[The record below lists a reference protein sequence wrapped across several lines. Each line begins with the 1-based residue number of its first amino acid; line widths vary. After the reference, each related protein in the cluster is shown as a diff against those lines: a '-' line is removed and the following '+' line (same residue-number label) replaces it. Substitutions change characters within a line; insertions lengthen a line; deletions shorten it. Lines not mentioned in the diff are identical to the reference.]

1 MYQKFIKL
9 VYALN
14 NIAGDL
20 VNKRVPVN
28 MKCTGSLVALLIP
41 LVFSATAQPNWGM
54 PRVANT
60 GLPRGEA
67 TQRLNNTAR
76 KPVSL
81 TPPMGWNSWN
91 NFGLQIT
98 EAEFKQQA
106 DYVAEKLKPFGYQYV
121 VIDASWYSP
130 SVSASKESPYQHGS
144 YAKHDANIDEYGR
157 FLPAENKFP
166 NAKGS
171 LKYLADY
178 AHAKGLKFGIHIQR
192 GIPWQAVEKD
202 MPITGSAARAKDIAN
217 PADVCLWFNATYGI
231 DMTQAGAQEYYN
243 SIFRLYA
250 SWGVDFVKVDDLSMP
265 YHADEITAIRKAIEA
280 SGREMLF
287 STSPGST
294 PVSARYHVL
303 NNADMFRVS
312 SDFWDTWPQLQKQFD
327 FAKQWAVF
335 SVNSPG
341 HWPDLDMLPVGKI
354 GTRSGDAGGER
365 FTRFTKDEQ
374 YSLMTLWCISRSPL
388 IVSNDLLAN
397 DAFTLQLITNRKVLE
412 VNQHGSAQKQLFAEK
427 GIVAWQSVHDK
438 DGSLYLALFN
448 QNDKMEKVNFALAK
462 FRLQGSYRVEDLWL
476 QKMLPAVTE
485 TIAAEIPAHGVV
497 LYRLI
502 KNER

>member
-1 MYQKFIKL
+1 MNKNPFLKAIDFKYIITACGAIIF
-9 VYALN
+9 AFSLN
-14 NIAGDL
+14 
-20 VNKRVPVN
+20 
-28 MKCTGSLVALLIP
+28 
-41 LVFSATAQPNWGM
+41 AQPNWGM

-60 GLPRGEA
+60 NIPRGE
-67 TQRLNNTAR
+67 TSQRLNNTPR

-91 NFGLQIT
+91 NFGLEIT
-98 EAEFKQQA
+98 EAEFKQQT
-106 DYVAEKLKPFGYQYV
+106 DYVAANLKEFGYQYV

-130 SVSASKESPYQHGS
+130 SVSASKQSPYQHGT
-144 YAKHDANIDEYGR
+144 YARHDANVDEYGR
-157 FLPAENKFP
+157 FLPAANKFP

-178 AHAKGLKFGIHIQR
+178 AHAKGLKFGIHVQR

-202 MPITGSAARAKDIAN
+202 MQILGSSAKAKDIAN
-217 PADVCLWFNATYGI
+217 PADVCLWFNATYGV
-231 DMTQAGAQEYYN
+231 DMTQVGAQEYYN
-243 SIFRLYA
+243 SIFKLYA

-265 YHADEITAIRKAIEA
+265 YHADEITAIRKAMEA
-280 SGREMLF
+280 SGREILF

-294 PVSARYHVL
+294 PLSARYHVM

-335 SVNSPG
+335 SVKGPG

-374 YSLMTLWCISRSPL
+374 YTLMSLWCISRSPI
-388 IVSNDLLAN
+388 IVSNNLLEN

-412 VNQHGSAQKQLFAEK
+412 VNQFGSMQKQVFNEK
-427 GIVAWQSVHDK
+427 GIVAWQSVHQK

-448 QNDKMEKVNFALAK
+448 HTDQVQKLSYPLAK
-462 FRLQGSYRVEDLWL
+462 FNLQGTYSVEDLW
-476 QKMLPAVTE
+476 QDKTLPE
-485 TIAAEIPAHGVV
+485 INNNLSAEVPTHGVV
-497 LYRLI
+497 LYHLI
-502 KNER
+502 KK